1 MKSIAEAY
9 QILFKINSFTQI
21 NQLLTIKNQKIMK
34 NFMKLTAIMLGVAML
49 RDKATDENYN
59 FEAGMKKQEEKDGK
73 VEASAVTEAKKQI
86 QQEQLE
92 RESREVKRRIQDC
105 EKAVSRAERYGRF
118 ASKHKNIM
126 KDFSE
131 GLKKAQAEFES
142 TGDYKAWDKKYS
154 ELTDKKDDAIAKAK
168 EEIFGSRYENI
179 YL

>member
-1 MKSIAEAY
+1 
-9 QILFKINSFTQI
+9 
-21 NQLLTIKNQKIMK
+21 MK

-131 GLKKAQAEFES
+131 GLKKAQAEFEA

-154 ELTDKKDDAIAKAK
+154 ELTDKKDEAIAKAK

>member
-1 MKSIAEAY
+1 
-9 QILFKINSFTQI
+9 
-21 NQLLTIKNQKIMK
+21 MK
-34 NFMKLTAIMLGVAML
+34 NFMNFVGIMLGAVML
-49 RDKATDENYN
+49 CDKATDENYN

-92 RESREVKRRIQDC
+92 RESREVKSRIQDC

-131 GLKKAQAEFES
+131 GLKKAQAEFEA

>member
-1 MKSIAEAY
+1 
-9 QILFKINSFTQI
+9 
-21 NQLLTIKNQKIMK
+21 MK

-131 GLKKAQAEFES
+131 GLKKAQAEFEA

-168 EEIFGSRYENI
+168 EEIFGSRYEDI

>member
-1 MKSIAEAY
+1 
-9 QILFKINSFTQI
+9 
-21 NQLLTIKNQKIMK
+21 MK

-131 GLKKAQAEFES
+131 GLKKAQTEFES
-142 TGDYKAWDKKYS
+142 TGDYKAWDKKYL

>member
-1 MKSIAEAY
+1 
-9 QILFKINSFTQI
+9 
-21 NQLLTIKNQKIMK
+21 MK
-34 NFMKLTAIMLGVAML
+34 NFINLVEIMLGATML
-49 RDKATDENYN
+49 CDKATDETYN

-131 GLKKAQAEFES
+131 GLKKAQAEFEA

>member
-1 MKSIAEAY
+1 
-9 QILFKINSFTQI
+9 
-21 NQLLTIKNQKIMK
+21 MK

-131 GLKKAQAEFES
+131 GLKKAQTEFEA

>member
-1 MKSIAEAY
+1 
-9 QILFKINSFTQI
+9 
-21 NQLLTIKNQKIMK
+21 MK
-34 NFMKLTAIMLGVAML
+34 NFMKLTAIMLGVEML
-49 RDKATDENYN
+49 RDKVTDENYN

-92 RESREVKRRIQDC
+92 RESREVKHRIQDC

-131 GLKKAQAEFES
+131 GLKKAQAEFEA
-142 TGDYKAWDKKYS
+142 TGDYRAWDKKYL
-154 ELTDKKDDAIAKAK
+154 ELTDKKDEAIVKAK
-168 EEIFGSRYENI
+168 EEVFGSRYENI

>member
-1 MKSIAEAY
+1 
-9 QILFKINSFTQI
+9 
-21 NQLLTIKNQKIMK
+21 MK
-34 NFMKLTAIMLGVAML
+34 NFKNFVGIMLGAVML
-49 RDKATDENYN
+49 CDKATDENYN

-142 TGDYKAWDKKYS
+142 TGNYKAWDKKYS

>member
-1 MKSIAEAY
+1 
-9 QILFKINSFTQI
+9 
-21 NQLLTIKNQKIMK
+21 MK

-142 TGDYKAWDKKYS
+142 TGDHKDWDKKYS
-154 ELTDKKDDAIAKAK
+154 ELTDKKYDAIAKEK
-168 EEIFGSRYENI
+168 EEISKSRYENI

>member
-1 MKSIAEAY
+1 
-9 QILFKINSFTQI
+9 
-21 NQLLTIKNQKIMK
+21 MK

-59 FEAGMKKQEEKDGK
+59 FEVGMKKQEEKDGK

-92 RESREVKRRIQDC
+92 HESREVKRRIQDC

-131 GLKKAQAEFES
+131 GLKKAQAEFEA

-154 ELTDKKDDAIAKAK
+154 ELTDKKDEAIAKAK
-168 EEIFGSRYENI
+168 EEVFGSRYENI

>member
-1 MKSIAEAY
+1 
-9 QILFKINSFTQI
+9 
-21 NQLLTIKNQKIMK
+21 MK
-34 NFMKLTAIMLGVAML
+34 NFMNFVGIMLGAVML
-49 RDKATDENYN
+49 CDKATDENYN

-105 EKAVSRAERYGRF
+105 EKAVSKAERYGRF

-142 TGDYKAWDKKYS
+142 TGDYNAWDKKYL

>member
-1 MKSIAEAY
+1 
-9 QILFKINSFTQI
+9 
-21 NQLLTIKNQKIMK
+21 MK

-49 RDKATDENYN
+49 SDKATDENYN

-131 GLKKAQAEFES
+131 GLKKAQAEFEA

-154 ELTDKKDDAIAKAK
+154 ELTDKKDEAIAKAK
-168 EEIFGSRYENI
+168 EEVFGSRYENI

>member
-1 MKSIAEAY
+1 
-9 QILFKINSFTQI
+9 
-21 NQLLTIKNQKIMK
+21 MK
-34 NFMKLTAIMLGVAML
+34 NFINFVGIMLGAAML
-49 RDKATDENYN
+49 CDKATDENYN

-73 VEASAVTEAKKQI
+73 VEALAVTEAKKQI

-92 RESREVKRRIQDC
+92 RESREVKHRIQDC

-131 GLKKAQAEFES
+131 GLKKAQAEFEA

>member
-1 MKSIAEAY
+1 
-9 QILFKINSFTQI
+9 
-21 NQLLTIKNQKIMK
+21 MK
-34 NFMKLTAIMLGVAML
+34 NFMNLVEIMLGATML
-49 RDKATDENYN
+49 CDKATDEIYN

-92 RESREVKRRIQDC
+92 HESREVKRRIQDC

-131 GLKKAQAEFES
+131 GLKKAQAEFEA

>member
-1 MKSIAEAY
+1 
-9 QILFKINSFTQI
+9 
-21 NQLLTIKNQKIMK
+21 MK
-34 NFMKLTAIMLGVAML
+34 NFMNFVGIMLGAVML
-49 RDKATDENYN
+49 CDKATDENYN

-142 TGDYKAWDKKYS
+142 TGDYKTWDKKYS

>member
-1 MKSIAEAY
+1 
-9 QILFKINSFTQI
+9 
-21 NQLLTIKNQKIMK
+21 MK

-49 RDKATDENYN
+49 SDKATDENYN

-131 GLKKAQAEFES
+131 GLKKAQTEFES
-142 TGDYKAWDKKYS
+142 TGDYKAWDKKYL

>member
-1 MKSIAEAY
+1 
-9 QILFKINSFTQI
+9 
-21 NQLLTIKNQKIMK
+21 MK

-49 RDKATDENYN
+49 CDKATDENYN

-131 GLKKAQAEFES
+131 GLNKAQAEFES

>member
-1 MKSIAEAY
+1 
-9 QILFKINSFTQI
+9 
-21 NQLLTIKNQKIMK
+21 MK
-34 NFMKLTAIMLGVAML
+34 NFMNLVGIMLGATML
-49 RDKATDENYN
+49 CDKATDGNYN
-59 FEAGMKKQEEKDGK
+59 FEAGMKAQEEKDGK

-131 GLKKAQAEFES
+131 GLKKAQTEFES
-142 TGDYKAWDKKYS
+142 TGDYKAWDKKYL

>member
-1 MKSIAEAY
+1 M
-9 QILFKINSFTQI
+9 T
-21 NQLLTIKNQKIMK
+21 
-34 NFMKLTAIMLGVAML
+34 NFMKLTASMLGVAML

-59 FEAGMKKQEEKDGK
+59 FEVGMKKQEEKDGN

-131 GLKKAQAEFES
+131 GLKKAQAEFEA

-154 ELTDKKDDAIAKAK
+154 ELTDKKGEAIAKAK
-168 EEIFGSRYENI
+168 EEVFGSRYENI

>member
-1 MKSIAEAY
+1 
-9 QILFKINSFTQI
+9 
-21 NQLLTIKNQKIMK
+21 MK
-34 NFMKLTAIMLGVAML
+34 NFMNFVGIMLGTVML
-49 RDKATDENYN
+49 CDKATDENYN

-131 GLKKAQAEFES
+131 GLKKAQAEFEA

>member
-1 MKSIAEAY
+1 
-9 QILFKINSFTQI
+9 
-21 NQLLTIKNQKIMK
+21 MK
-34 NFMKLTAIMLGVAML
+34 NFMNLVEIMLGATML
-49 RDKATDENYN
+49 CDKATDGGYN
-59 FEAGMKKQEEKDGK
+59 FEAGMKTQEEKDGK
-73 VEASAVTEAKKQI
+73 VEAAAVAEAKKQI

-92 RESREVKRRIQDC
+92 RDSMEVKRRIKECD
-105 EKAVSRAERYGRF
+105 KAVSKAERNGRF

-131 GLKKAQAEFES
+131 ELKKAQAEFEA

-154 ELTDKKDDAIAKAK
+154 ELTDKKDEAIAKAK

>member
-1 MKSIAEAY
+1 
-9 QILFKINSFTQI
+9 
-21 NQLLTIKNQKIMK
+21 MK
-34 NFMKLTAIMLGVAML
+34 NFMNFVGIMLDAVML
-49 RDKATDENYN
+49 CDKATDENYN

-105 EKAVSRAERYGRF
+105 EKAVSKAERYGRF

-131 GLKKAQAEFES
+131 GLKKAQAKFES
-142 TGDYKAWDKKYS
+142 TGDYKAWDEKYS
-154 ELTDKKDDAIAKAK
+154 ELTDKKNDAIAKAK

>member
-1 MKSIAEAY
+1 
-9 QILFKINSFTQI
+9 
-21 NQLLTIKNQKIMK
+21 MK

-92 RESREVKRRIQDC
+92 RESREVKHRIQDC

-118 ASKHKNIM
+118 ASKHKNVM

-131 GLKKAQAEFES
+131 GLKKAQAEFEA

-154 ELTDKKDDAIAKAK
+154 ELTDKKNDAIAKAK

>member
-1 MKSIAEAY
+1 
-9 QILFKINSFTQI
+9 
-21 NQLLTIKNQKIMK
+21 MK
-34 NFMKLTAIMLGVAML
+34 NFMNFVGIMLGAVML
-49 RDKATDENYN
+49 CDKATDENYN

-131 GLKKAQAEFES
+131 GLKKAQAEFEA

-154 ELTDKKDDAIAKAK
+154 ELTNKKDDAIAKAK

>member
-1 MKSIAEAY
+1 
-9 QILFKINSFTQI
+9 
-21 NQLLTIKNQKIMK
+21 MK

-86 QQEQLE
+86 QQELLE

-131 GLKKAQAEFES
+131 GLKKAQAEFEA

-154 ELTDKKDDAIAKAK
+154 ELTDKKDDAIEKAK

>member
-1 MKSIAEAY
+1 
-9 QILFKINSFTQI
+9 
-21 NQLLTIKNQKIMK
+21 MK
-34 NFMKLTAIMLGVAML
+34 NFMNFVGIMLGAVML
-49 RDKATDENYN
+49 CDKATDENYN

-131 GLKKAQAEFES
+131 ELKKAQAEFEA

-154 ELTDKKDDAIAKAK
+154 ELTDKKDEAIAKAK
-168 EEIFGSRYENI
+168 EEVFGSIYENI

>member
-1 MKSIAEAY
+1 
-9 QILFKINSFTQI
+9 
-21 NQLLTIKNQKIMK
+21 MK
-34 NFMKLTAIMLGVAML
+34 NFMKLAAIMLGVAML

-131 GLKKAQAEFES
+131 GLKKAQAEFEA

>member
-1 MKSIAEAY
+1 
-9 QILFKINSFTQI
+9 
-21 NQLLTIKNQKIMK
+21 MK

-86 QQEQLE
+86 QQEQLK

-131 GLKKAQAEFES
+131 GLKKAQAEFEA

>member
-1 MKSIAEAY
+1 
-9 QILFKINSFTQI
+9 
-21 NQLLTIKNQKIMK
+21 MK
-34 NFMKLTAIMLGVAML
+34 NFMNFVGIMLGAVML
-49 RDKATDENYN
+49 CDKATDENYN

-142 TGDYKAWDKKYS
+142 TGDYKAWDKKYL
-154 ELTDKKDDAIAKAK
+154 ELADKKDDAIAKAK

>member
-1 MKSIAEAY
+1 
-9 QILFKINSFTQI
+9 
-21 NQLLTIKNQKIMK
+21 MK
-34 NFMKLTAIMLGVAML
+34 NFMNFVGIMLGAVML
-49 RDKATDENYN
+49 CDKATDENYN

-131 GLKKAQAEFES
+131 GLKKAQAEFEA

-154 ELTDKKDDAIAKAK
+154 ELTDKKDEAIAKAK
-168 EEIFGSRYENI
+168 EEVFGSRYENI

>member
-1 MKSIAEAY
+1 
-9 QILFKINSFTQI
+9 
-21 NQLLTIKNQKIMK
+21 MK
-34 NFMKLTAIMLGVAML
+34 NFMKLTAIMLDGAML

-59 FEAGMKKQEEKDGK
+59 FETGMKKQEEKDGK

-92 RESREVKRRIQDC
+92 RESREVKHRIQDC
-105 EKAVSRAERYGRF
+105 EKAVSRAERSGRF

-131 GLKKAQAEFES
+131 GLKKAQAEFEA

>member
-1 MKSIAEAY
+1 
-9 QILFKINSFTQI
+9 
-21 NQLLTIKNQKIMK
+21 MK
-34 NFMKLTAIMLGVAML
+34 NFMNLTAIVLGVAML
-49 RDKATDENYN
+49 RDKAADEAYN

-92 RESREVKRRIQDC
+92 RDSREVKLRIQDC

-131 GLKKAQAEFES
+131 SLKKAQAEFEA
-142 TGDYKAWDKKYS
+142 TGDYKAWDKQYS
-154 ELTDKKDDAIAKAK
+154 ELTEKKDESIAKAK
-168 EEIFGSRYENI
+168 EEVFGSRYENI

>member
-1 MKSIAEAY
+1 
-9 QILFKINSFTQI
+9 
-21 NQLLTIKNQKIMK
+21 MK
-34 NFMKLTAIMLGVAML
+34 NFMNFVEITLGTVMLC
-49 RDKATDENYN
+49 DKVTDGGYN
-59 FEAGMKKQEEKDGK
+59 FETGMKHQEEKDGK

-105 EKAVSRAERYGRF
+105 EKAVSKAERYGRF

-154 ELTDKKDDAIAKAK
+154 ELTDKKDDAIEKAK

>member
-1 MKSIAEAY
+1 
-9 QILFKINSFTQI
+9 
-21 NQLLTIKNQKIMK
+21 MK
-34 NFMKLTAIMLGVAML
+34 NFMNFVGIMLGAVML
-49 RDKATDENYN
+49 CDKITDGGYN
-59 FEAGMKKQEEKDGK
+59 FEAGMKHQEEKDGK

>member
-1 MKSIAEAY
+1 
-9 QILFKINSFTQI
+9 
-21 NQLLTIKNQKIMK
+21 MK
-34 NFMKLTAIMLGVAML
+34 NFMNFVGIMLGASML
-49 RDKATDENYN
+49 CDKVTDEGYN
-59 FEAGMKKQEEKDGK
+59 FEAGMKAQEEKDGK

-154 ELTDKKDDAIAKAK
+154 ELTEKKDESIAKAK
-168 EEIFGSRYENI
+168 EEVFGTRYENI